1 MSRPAAG
8 FRAAGARLLPE
19 RPFHQSWLLSL
30 FLAEAAPYYRDD
42 LYWLAERVA
51 LNRERAGVH
60 YPSDTAAGKF
70 IAEQCLA
77 TIKAKCADIPTLFG
91 EAYLEWT

>member
-1 MSRPAAG
+1 
-8 FRAAGARLLPE
+8 
-19 RPFHQSWLLSL
+19 
-30 FLAEAAPYYRDD
+30 
-42 LYWLAERVA
+42 

-77 TIKAKCADIPTLFG
+77 TIKTNCTDIRTLFG
-91 EAYLEWT
+91 EANLEWT